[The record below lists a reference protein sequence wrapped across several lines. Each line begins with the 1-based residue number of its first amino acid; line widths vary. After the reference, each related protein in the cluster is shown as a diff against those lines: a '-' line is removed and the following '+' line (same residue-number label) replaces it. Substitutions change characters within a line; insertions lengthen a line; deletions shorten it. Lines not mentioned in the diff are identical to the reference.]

1 MQAPKLLIR
10 KAMVNV
16 QGRTRPC
23 VQVIAEID
31 PNMKDLLNQHFS
43 NEALFKRVMYQS
55 GLPQGAPPPG
65 PSLAPHL
72 ANFLKNDACP
82 EITVKTILAGQ
93 LYQAASLWEVMA
105 FEYIAKR
112 SFDSLAELLLSA
124 TELGSETV
132 YFADSSN
139 IALFAADTA
148 DEMGVTPVTVPPG
161 AESLANAA

>member
-16 QGRTRPC
+16 QGRIRPC
-23 VQVIAEID
+23 VQIIAEID
-31 PNMKDLLNQHFS
+31 PKMKDMLNQQFS
-43 NEALFKRVMYQS
+43 TEALFKRVMYQS

-72 ANFLKNDACP
+72 SSFLKNDACP

-112 SFDSLAELLLSA
+112 SFDSLTELLLSA

-132 YFADSSN
+132 YYSDTSN

-148 DEMGVTPVTVPPG
+148 AEMGVTPESVPPG
-161 AESLANAA
+161 AEAMANAA